1 MESQKSLLFNHM
13 LPVKIR
19 PGIPKPVRQTRLNR
33 GNYRTGESAI
43 FAPEKSPDQ
52 EYLAQ

>member
-1 MESQKSLLFNHM
+1 MFDIKYAFNSSM
-13 LPVKIR
+13 FNWVA
-19 PGIPKPVRQTRLNR
+19 GISPVRQTRLNR

-43 FAPEKSPDQ
+43 FAPENSPDQ